1 MDFPRADKRTV
12 GLSIQLA
19 KTGWTLEKKVWDL
32 AQTGCNI
39 HDNSLLQGEAARSV
53 YIWVAV
59 SIRTE
64 TKTSGELRQKIWAV
78 PSTDEISALRS
89 QPRFFE
95 ASCFM
100 AASLAEMFQRSQALS
115 VLLSDRARQL
125 IGYVALHLHWSG
137 VPGTD
142 HPGLT
147 ISKLKA
153 ICVEQKFCSASRVEV
168 MVAAMRLFG
177 FARVERDPY
186 DHRVK
191 LLVLTEKPILAQ
203 MRRWRRQFTATAMI
217 MPEGQL
223 GLDGLEHPEFPP
235 ALAGKLYEC
244 YASGVRI
251 ITAVPGLDKFM
262 DRNSGMAI
270 LLHLTAASV
279 PASDVP
285 DARAA
290 MATVSGLSKRF
301 RVSRAH
307 VRKLLEEGEA
317 AGYFRRTEPDSARIL
332 VLQPWIDVFE
342 TIYAA
347 TFAQLGDCA
356 REAMQEIA
364 RGTAKA
370 RYGIERRAILL
381 HNDGRE
387 PAWTQS

>member
-1 MDFPRADKRTV
+1 
-12 GLSIQLA
+12 
-19 KTGWTLEKKVWDL
+19 
-32 AQTGCNI
+32 
-39 HDNSLLQGEAARSV
+39 
-53 YIWVAV
+53 VAV
-59 SIRTE
+59 SIGTE
-64 TKTSGELRQKIWAV
+64 TKASGDSPQKRWAV
-78 PSTDEISALRS
+78 PSPEEIASLRS

-100 AASLAEMFQRSQALS
+100 AASLAEMFQKSHALS

-147 ISKLKA
+147 IGKLKA

-203 MRRWRRQFTATAMI
+203 LRRWRRQFTAMTMI

-244 YASGVRI
+244 YASGVRL

-270 LLHLTAASV
+270 LLHLTATSV
-279 PASDVP
+279 PVP
-285 DARAA
+285 DIPGARAA

-301 RVSRAH
+301 HVSRAH
-307 VRKLLEEGEA
+307 VRKLLDEGEK
-317 AGYFRRTEPDSARIL
+317 AGYFRRTDSDSSRIL
-332 VLQPWIDVFE
+332 VLQPWIDTFE

-347 TFAQLGDCA
+347 TFIQLGDCA
-356 REAMQEIA
+356 REAWREIA
-364 RGTAKA
+364 RGDARA
-370 RYGIERRAILL
+370 RYGIERSGSLL
-381 HNDGRE
+381 PRETPE
-387 PAWTQS
+387 PAWTPP

>member
-1 MDFPRADKRTV
+1 VDLP
-12 GLSIQLA
+12 IQLA
-19 KTGWTLEKKVWDL
+19 KTGRALEKKGWDL
-32 AQTGCNI
+32 AQTGCKI
-39 HDNSLLQGEAARSV
+39 YDNSLLQGEAARSL

-59 SIRTE
+59 SIETE
-64 TKTSGELRQKIWAV
+64 TKISGKLRQKNWTV
-78 PSTDEISALRS
+78 PQPDEIAALRS

-177 FARVERDPY
+177 FARVERDTY

-191 LLVLTEKPILAQ
+191 ILVLTEKPILAQ
-203 MRRWRRQFTATAMI
+203 MRRWRRQFTAMAMV
-217 MPEGQL
+217 MPDGQL

-270 LLHLTAASV
+270 LLHLTAASA

-285 DARAA
+285 GARET

-301 RVSRAH
+301 HVSRAH
-307 VRKLLEEGEA
+307 VRKLLDEGER
-317 AGYFRRTEPDSARIL
+317 AGYFRRVEPDSTRIL
-332 VLQPWIDVFE
+332 ILRPWIDVFE

-347 TFAQLGDCA
+347 TFIQLGDCA
-356 REAMQEIA
+356 REAMWEIA
-364 RGTAKA
+364 HGTARA
-370 RYGIERRAILL
+370 RYGIER
-381 HNDGRE
+381 HNAFLQNDSRE
-387 PAWTQS
+387 SAWIQS

>member
-1 MDFPRADKRTV
+1 
-12 GLSIQLA
+12 
-19 KTGWTLEKKVWDL
+19 
-32 AQTGCNI
+32 
-39 HDNSLLQGEAARSV
+39 
-53 YIWVAV
+53 
-59 SIRTE
+59 
-64 TKTSGELRQKIWAV
+64 
-78 PSTDEISALRS
+78 
-89 QPRFFE
+89 
-95 ASCFM
+95 M

-137 VPGTD
+137 VPGTS

-147 ISKLKA
+147 ISRLKA

-186 DHRVK
+186 DRRIK

-203 MRRWRRQFTATAMI
+203 MRRWRRQFTAMAMV

-235 ALAGKLYEC
+235 ALAGKLYEWF
-244 YASGVRI
+244 AGGGRI
-251 ITAVPGLDKFM
+251 ITAVPDLDRFM

-279 PASDVP
+279 PAPDVP
-285 DARAA
+285 GARTIT
-290 MATVSGLSKRF
+290 ATVSGLSKRF

-307 VRKLLEEGEA
+307 VRKLLEESEE
-317 AGYFRRTEPDSARIL
+317 AGYFRRTDPDGTRIL
-332 VLQPWIDVFE
+332 ILQPWIDVFE

-347 TFAQLGDCA
+347 TFIQLGDCA
-356 REAMQEIA
+356 REAMREIA
-364 RGTAKA
+364 SGTAKA
-370 RYGIERRAILL
+370 RYGIERRSALL
-381 HNDGRE
+381 YNDSRE
-387 PAWTQS
+387 PAWTPP